1 MNNTTTAFI
10 TRSKSRLK
18 TYGENV
24 YIKSGENFEIELF
37 NGHTDNVM
45 AKIWINNK
53 LISQSGL
60 VLKPGQRYFL
70 ERFIDSNNKFKYET
84 YAVDGSGDA
93 SRAIANNGLVKVE
106 FYKEKVWQNPNIF
119 AGSWGSYPNWNQ
131 PYYQQPIGAPIG
143 TPNIWCGSSLSG
155 SSVNYANSTITNNAN
170 ASFTTTSSGLIGNN
184 GPEGPVGITTSY
196 ETGRI
201 EKGEASD
208 QDFGSISM
216 DFESFAFATSNWHIL
231 PHSIQPME
239 VSQLRNYCS
248 GCGTRVKKQSWKFC
262 PSCGESLD

>member
-24 YIKSGENFEIELF
+24 YLKSGENFEIELF

-53 LISQSGL
+53 LISESGL
-60 VLKPGQRYFL
+60 VLKPGQRFFL

-106 FYKEKVWQNPNIF
+106 FYKETVWQKPNSIF
-119 AGSWGSYPNWNQ
+119 RGSWTTYPNWNQ

-143 TPNIWCGSSLSG
+143 VPNIWCGTS
-155 SSVNYANSTITNNAN
+155 YANSTVTNNA
-170 ASFTTTSSGLIGNN
+170 SYDVTFTSSVAQDSI
-184 GPEGPVGITTSY
+184 

-208 QDFGSISM
+208 QSFGSISM
-216 DFESFAFATSNWHIL
+216 NFESIPFATSNWHIL

-239 VSQLRNYCS
+239 VSQLRNYC
-248 GCGTRVKKQSWKFC
+248 GECGTRVKKQSWKFC

>member
-106 FYKEKVWQNPNIF
+106 FYKEKVWQNPIF
-119 AGSWGSYPNWNQ
+119 LQVHGDHIQTGINH
-131 PYYQQPIGAPIG
+131 
-143 TPNIWCGSSLSG
+143 
-155 SSVNYANSTITNNAN
+155 ITNN
-170 ASFTTTSSGLIGNN
+170 
-184 GPEGPVGITTSY
+184 
-196 ETGRI
+196 
-201 EKGEASD
+201 
-208 QDFGSISM
+208 
-216 DFESFAFATSNWHIL
+216 
-231 PHSIQPME
+231 
-239 VSQLRNYCS
+239 QLVHR
-248 GCGTRVKKQSWKFC
+248 
-262 PSCGESLD
+262 

>member
-1 MNNTTTAFI
+1 MNNTTNAFI

-18 TYGENV
+18 IYGENV
-24 YIKSGENFEIELF
+24 YMKSGENFEIELF

-53 LISQSGL
+53 LISESGL
-60 VLKPGQRYFL
+60 VLKPGQRFFL

-106 FYKEKVWQNPNIF
+106 FYREKIWSNPYPVLQS
-119 AGSWGSYPNWNQ
+119 GSWTTYPNWNQ
-131 PYYQQPIGAPIG
+131 WNNYQQPIGAPIG
-143 TPNIWCGSSLSG
+143 VPNIWCGSSLSG
-155 SSVNYANSTITNNAN
+155 SSVNYANSTVTNGSNAN
-170 ASFTTTSSGLIGNN
+170 VTFTSSVSQDSI
-184 GPEGPVGITTSY
+184 

-201 EKGEASD
+201 EKGGASD
-208 QDFGSISM
+208 QSFGSINM
-216 DFESFAFATSNWHIL
+216 NFESFAFATSNWHIL
-231 PHSIQPME
+231 PHSIQPLE
-239 VSQLRNYCS
+239 VTQLRNYCA

>member
-1 MNNTTTAFI
+1 M
-10 TRSKSRLK
+10 
-18 TYGENV
+18 
-24 YIKSGENFEIELF
+24 KSGENFEIELF

-53 LISQSGL
+53 LISESGL

-84 YAVDGSGDA
+84 YAVDGSGDT

-106 FYKEKVWQNPNIF
+106 FYKETCFNSIF
-119 AGSWGSYPNWNQ
+119 SKPPIFGGSWTTYPNWNQ

-143 TPNIWCGSSLSG
+143 VPNIWCGSSLTG
-155 SSVNYANSTITNNAN
+155 GTVNNAN
-170 ASFTTTSSGLIGNN
+170 LTVTNSSNANFSFTSSVSQDSI
-184 GPEGPVGITTSY
+184 

-201 EKGEASD
+201 EKGGASD
-208 QDFGSISM
+208 QSFVSINM
-216 DFESFAFATSNWHIL
+216 NFESIPFATSNWHIL

-239 VSQLRNYCS
+239 VSQLRNYCA

>member
-18 TYGENV
+18 IYGENV
-24 YIKSGENFEIELF
+24 YMKSGENFEIELF

-53 LISQSGL
+53 LISESGL

-84 YAVDGSGDA
+84 YAVDGSGDT

-106 FYKEKVWQNPNIF
+106 FYKETVWQKPNF
-119 AGSWGSYPNWNQ
+119 GGSWTTNQNWNQ

-143 TPNIWCGSSLSG
+143 VPNIWCGSSISG
-155 SSVNYANSTITNNAN
+155 SSVNYANSTVTNNASAN
-170 ASFTTTSSGLIGNN
+170 ITFTSSVSQDSI
-184 GPEGPVGITTSY
+184 

-208 QDFGSISM
+208 QSFVSSNMNFD
-216 DFESFAFATSNWHIL
+216 SFAFATSNWHIL

-239 VSQLRNYCS
+239 VTQLRNYCA

>member
-1 MNNTTTAFI
+1 MNNTITAFI

-24 YIKSGENFEIELF
+24 YVKNGENFEIELF

-53 LISQSGL
+53 LISESGL

-84 YAVDGSGDA
+84 YAVDGSVDA
-93 SRAIANNGLVKVE
+93 SKAIANNGLVKVE
-106 FYKEKVWQNPNIF
+106 FYKEKVWQNPVLQSNI
-119 AGSWGSYPNWNQ
+119 WQQ
-131 PYYQQPIGAPIG
+131 PYLGEHYGSFGLSSIG
-143 TPNIWCGSSLSG
+143 TSNIWCGNS
-155 SSVNYANSTITNNAN
+155 YANSIVTNNSN
-170 ASFTTTSSGLIGNN
+170 DNVTFTSNTTQNN
-184 GPEGPVGITTSY
+184 I

-208 QDFGSISM
+208 QSFVPISRY
-216 DFESFAFATSNWHIL
+216 FESFAFARANWHIL
-231 PHSIQPME
+231 PQSIQPMD
-239 VSQLRNYCS
+239 VTQLRNYCA

-262 PSCGESLD
+262 PSCGETLD

>member
-1 MNNTTTAFI
+1 MNNTITAFI

-24 YIKSGENFEIELF
+24 YLKSGDNFEIELF

-53 LISQSGL
+53 LISESGL
-60 VLKPGQRYFL
+60 VLKPGQRFFL

-106 FYKEKVWQNPNIF
+106 FYKEKISQNPS
-119 AGSWGSYPNWNQ
+119 SWTTYPNWNQ
-131 PYYQQPIGAPIG
+131 PYYQQPIGAPICV
-143 TPNIWCGSSLSG
+143 PNIWCGSSLS
-155 SSVNYANSTITNNAN
+155 SSIVNYANSTVTNNASAN
-170 ASFTTTSSGLIGNN
+170 VTFTSSVSQDSI
-184 GPEGPVGITTSY
+184 
-196 ETGRI
+196 ETGRV

-208 QDFGSISM
+208 QSFVPISM
-216 DFESFAFATSNWHIL
+216 YFESFAFARANWHIL
-231 PHSIQPME
+231 PQSIQPMDIT
-239 VSQLRNYCS
+239 QLRSYCAE
-248 GCGTRVKKQSWKFC
+248 CGTRVKKQSWKFC
-262 PSCGESLD
+262 PSCGKTLD

>member
-1 MNNTTTAFI
+1 MNNITTAFI

-18 TYGENV
+18 IYGENV
-24 YIKSGENFEIELF
+24 YMKSGENFEIELF

-53 LISQSGL
+53 LISESGL

-84 YAVDGSGDA
+84 YAVDGSGDT

-106 FYKEKVWQNPNIF
+106 FYKETCFNSIF
-119 AGSWGSYPNWNQ
+119 SKPPIFGGSWTTYPNWNQ

-143 TPNIWCGSSLSG
+143 VPNIWCGSSLIG
-155 SSVNYANSTITNNAN
+155 TAVNYANSTVTNNASAN
-170 ASFTTTSSGLIGNN
+170 FSFTSSVSQDSI
-184 GPEGPVGITTSY
+184 

-201 EKGEASD
+201 EKGGASD
-208 QDFGSISM
+208 QSFVSINM
-216 DFESFAFATSNWHIL
+216 NFESIPFATSNWHIL

-239 VSQLRNYCS
+239 VSQLRNYCA

>member
-18 TYGENV
+18 IYGENV
-24 YIKSGENFEIELF
+24 YMKSGENFEIELF
-37 NGHTDNVM
+37 NGHTDTVM

-53 LISQSGL
+53 LISESGL

-106 FYKEKVWQNPNIF
+106 FYKERVWQKP
-119 AGSWGSYPNWNQ
+119 GSWTTFPYYQQ
-131 PYYQQPIGAPIG
+131 PYYQQSIGAPLVV
-143 TPNIWCGSSLSG
+143 PNIWCGSSLSSG
-155 SSVNYANSTITNNAN
+155 SVNYANSTVTNGSDAN
-170 ASFTTTSSGLIGNN
+170 VSFTSSVAQDSI
-184 GPEGPVGITTSY
+184 

-201 EKGEASD
+201 EKGGASD
-208 QDFGSISM
+208 QSFGSINM

-239 VSQLRNYCS
+239 VTQLRNYC
-248 GCGTRVKKQSWKFC
+248 GECGTRVKKQSWKFC

>member
-1 MNNTTTAFI
+1 MNNNKPTAFI

-45 AKIWINNK
+45 AKIWINNN

-84 YAVDGSGDA
+84 YQVDGSGDV

-106 FYKEKVWQNPNIF
+106 FYREKVWSNPYPVLQS
-119 AGSWGSYPNWNQ
+119 GSWTTYPNWNQ
-131 PYYQQPIGAPIG
+131 PIGAPISV
-143 TPNIWCGSSLSG
+143 PHIWYGSSLSG
-155 SSVNYANSTITNNAN
+155 TTTNYVNSTITNGSNADVT
-170 ASFTTTSSGLIGNN
+170 FTSSVKTDSI
-184 GPEGPVGITTSY
+184 

-208 QDFGSISM
+208 QSFGSISM
-216 DFESFAFATSNWHIL
+216 DFESFAFATSKWHIL
-231 PHSIQPME
+231 PHSIQPLE
-239 VSQLRNYCS
+239 ITQLRNYCS

>member
-1 MNNTTTAFI
+1 M
-10 TRSKSRLK
+10 
-18 TYGENV
+18 
-24 YIKSGENFEIELF
+24 KSGENFEIELF

-53 LISQSGL
+53 LISESGL

-84 YAVDGSGDA
+84 YAVDGSGDT

-106 FYKEKVWQNPNIF
+106 FYKETVWQKPNF
-119 AGSWGSYPNWNQ
+119 GGSWTTFPNWNQ

-143 TPNIWCGSSLSG
+143 VPNIWCGSSLSG
-155 SSVNYANSTITNNAN
+155 SSVNYANSTVTNNASAN
-170 ASFTTTSSGLIGNN
+170 ITFTSSVSQDSI
-184 GPEGPVGITTSY
+184 

-201 EKGEASD
+201 EKGGASD
-208 QDFGSISM
+208 QSFGSISM
-216 DFESFAFATSNWHIL
+216 GFESFAFATSNWHIL
-231 PHSIQPME
+231 PHSIQPLE
-239 VSQLRNYCS
+239 VTQLRNYCA